1 LKKLK
6 KLLEETEKLEKEK
19 SEKLDKTL
27 KHLEDMEAKS
37 VELSAKSDKLNS
49 DMQSVNSH
57 LSEPISV
64 SSSKEVYELQT
75 ETDEHH
81 KNHTD
86 NRIKELEEITK
97 LEKSIIEAG
106 GDPTQYSN
114 ISAGGLK
121 KKYDEIHGKMNQK
134 KEALTKEHE
143 KQLKHEKLL
152 QDFNKSANEYAIWSD
167 KTLKQLMAEDH
178 EKPEELLKNIKKIA
192 VEALKK
198 SGEDINAL
206 SKLSELIDEADISE
220 RTDRTFND
228 LQNIHEIIEDTFQK
242 RSSNVEEA
250 ILAEKLSSVSKEQLQ
265 DFLDTFKHFDKSKSG
280 QLDKNSFKA
289 ACAAAGEDIPDKDLD
304 STFAKFDEDKDGFIK
319 FEEFITFMSSVVKE
333 GTSYEDIV
341 ESFKEIAGG
350 KEFITEAQIRSNMD
364 AEEADFL
371 VKTMPK
377 NKDGFDYVAYCKKTY
392 GK

>member
-1 LKKLK
+1 MLKINIKIIKKKKEKQDKIKEKNDLEVMLINLKSKQRSENLEVYEVPEGFAGPAIGDKWNKLQDTEGKYDETMQKAIQRMKELERELGRFNSLADKAIKWNEEKEKFLKEDIKQNDELPLIRAKINIMKSFSNEFKAIKLSAGKAFDVGQKVIDGEHSSAPEVKEKIEKIK

-64 SSSKEVYELQT
+64 SSSKEVFELQT

-134 KEALTKEHE
+134 K
-143 KQLKHEKLL
+143 
-152 QDFNKSANEYAIWSD
+152 
-167 KTLKQLMAEDH
+167 
-178 EKPEELLKNIKKIA
+178 
-192 VEALKK
+192 
-198 SGEDINAL
+198 
-206 SKLSELIDEADISE
+206 
-220 RTDRTFND
+220 
-228 LQNIHEIIEDTFQK
+228 
-242 RSSNVEEA
+242 RS
-250 ILAEKLSSVSKEQLQ
+250 
-265 DFLDTFKHFDKSKSG
+265 
-280 QLDKNSFKA
+280 
-289 ACAAAGEDIPDKDLD
+289 
-304 STFAKFDEDKDGFIK
+304 FIK
-319 FEEFITFMSSVVKE
+319 RTW
-333 GTSYEDIV
+333 
-341 ESFKEIAGG
+341 
-350 KEFITEAQIRSNMD
+350 
-364 AEEADFL
+364 
-371 VKTMPK
+371 KT
-377 NKDGFDYVAYCKKTY
+377 T
-392 GK
+392 